1 MQIRREMDS
10 NKQELVEKFDKVKRG
25 KVKFHRE
32 CGERKKKIVLSPF
45 LKVNKKSKT

>member
-25 KVKFHRE
+25 KMDLE
-32 CGERKKKIVLSPF
+32 SLSTE
-45 LKVNKKSKT
+45 LQKSKDGSQMHAAHSTSK